1 MSSDDTTGSGS
12 GNTPPFDL
20 GNMFGQI
27 MEQAQSMQGRMKDVQ
42 DQMGDVTVEG
52 QAGGGLVRV
61 TANGHAKLKA
71 VKIDPVAV
79 DKRDVEML
87 EDLIV
92 AAVNDALRK
101 AQGAVEQELG
111 KVTGGMDMGG
121 LTNLFGQLGKK

>member
-61 TANGHAKLKA
+61 TASGHAKLKA